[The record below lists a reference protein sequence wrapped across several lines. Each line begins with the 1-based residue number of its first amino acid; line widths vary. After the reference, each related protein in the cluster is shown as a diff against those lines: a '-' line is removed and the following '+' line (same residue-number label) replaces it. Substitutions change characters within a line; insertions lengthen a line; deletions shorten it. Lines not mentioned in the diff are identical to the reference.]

1 MKLMINGEE
10 LELVYSFRINLFYE
24 ELAGRSIDFNNI
36 TSNDLVNLFF
46 SAVTA
51 SLQKAKKPTITMLE
65 FLDVVDENGGEKC
78 IVDFADWYV
87 GVIKSQYEIM
97 TDDDKKQVDI
107 DKKKTD

>member
-1 MKLMINGEE
+1 MINGEE